1 MFRAQQV
8 AGASG
13 VLDSVGARLQGD
25 GHRMAQALR
34 VPSVPMGVVLL
45 EAVEML
51 SHLIGL
57 SDRPDEL
64 MAALRERVTVK

>member
-1 MFRAQQV
+1 
-8 AGASG
+8 
-13 VLDSVGARLQGD
+13 
-25 GHRMAQALR
+25 MAQALR